1 MDRLEVVRVL
11 LDYGVDVE
19 GQDEVGGNRI
29 IFAID
34 TYPICEYVYL
44 VYPCGI
50 QKGGTSYGL
59 PN

>member
-19 GQDEVGGNRI
+19 GQDEVGGNRVI
-29 IFAID
+29 LAID

-44 VYPCGI
+44 VHPCGI
-50 QKGGTSYGL
+50 QMGGTSYWL